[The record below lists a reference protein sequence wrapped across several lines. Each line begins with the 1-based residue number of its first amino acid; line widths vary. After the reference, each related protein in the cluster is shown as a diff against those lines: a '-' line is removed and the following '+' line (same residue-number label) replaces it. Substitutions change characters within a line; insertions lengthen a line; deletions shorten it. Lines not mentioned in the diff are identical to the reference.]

1 MIKLSLFTA
10 YLAVALLSVSP
21 AAFAAETTRVKPTA
35 KDKTTTGTAKSGKVL
50 NNKNCPVSGHASGSM
65 QKGSFVEYKGYKI
78 GLCCDGCKEEFMKN
92 PDAYLEKAKKNQ

>member
-1 MIKLSLFTA
+1 MNKLPLFSA
-10 YLAVALLSVSP
+10 CLAIALVAVTPS
-21 AAFAAETTRVKPTA
+21 AFAAEGKA
-35 KDKTTTGTAKSGKVL
+35 KSSSKDKSTTGTAKSGKVL

-65 QKGSFVEYKGYKI
+65 QKGSYVDYKGYKI